1 MQRYWKMIFITSL
14 FIIVIGTFY
23 IQNALAINKLPEF
36 NWDKQAGDDN
46 VLEGIILSGG
56 ITDEDHSVDE
66 PFTIKNNSTV
76 YNSELSLI
84 ERLNNYTYDPEIKKL
99 QKKYRSF
106 MRGKYESI
114 SNYYEDEK
122 ILVYAD
128 INSTWDSN
136 RFKESD
142 FQLDVEVLYKDKD
155 EKAAFAIDI
164 PNQDNY
170 QYMTI
175 EAVNVTD
182 GKLHVLTNNDLM
194 VHGSDETIT
203 EVRLYLLNLAGGKLI
218 DEESIFTH
226 SQEGDYTEVG
236 ILNDNNDLQKNNY
249 IVIEGTDWENMEQ
262 RSEDEDEDIY
272 EEVVKDRKIVALNL
286 ETKEQM
292 PLEVPKELLNQEI
305 IPATKEGKIYF
316 LKQNKKGLEIIP
328 YDFVKQK
335 LEKPFEIE
343 LFEQRKRDTSEEFKQ
358 IKDGKLYYG
367 MNFPVDEEK
376 RNPIMYVIDLN
387 SQELIYHGTLKPD
400 AMLPED
406 CYFYIYDFFIQ

>member
-14 FIIVIGTFY
+14 FIVIIGTFY
-23 IQNALAINKLPEF
+23 IQSALAINKLPEF
-36 NWDKQAGDDN
+36 NWEKQAGADN

-66 PFTIKNNSTV
+66 PFTIKNNSTI
-76 YNSELSLI
+76 YTSELSLVD
-84 ERLNNYTYDPEIKKL
+84 RLNNYTYDPEIKKL

-122 ILVYAD
+122 VLVYAD
-128 INSTWDSN
+128 INSKWDSN

-142 FQLDVEVLYKDKD
+142 FQLNVEVLYKDKD
-155 EKAAFAIDI
+155 EKAAFTIDI

-182 GKLHVLTNNDLM
+182 GKLHIITSNDLM
-194 VHGSDETIT
+194 VHGSDEATT

-218 DEESIFTH
+218 NEESIFSH

-236 ILNDNNDLQKNNY
+236 ILNDNRDLQKNNY
-249 IVIEGTDWENMEQ
+249 IVIEGTDWENME
-262 RSEDEDEDIY
+262 RSEDEGEDIY
-272 EEVVKDRKIVALNL
+272 EEVVKDRKIIVLNL
-286 ETKEQM
+286 KTKEQI
-292 PLEVPKELLNQEI
+292 PLEVPEELLNQEI
-305 IPATKEGKIYF
+305 IPATNEGKIYF
-316 LKQNKKGLEIIP
+316 FKQNKKGLEIIP

-343 LFEQRKRDTSEEFKQ
+343 LFEQRILDPSEEFKQ
-358 IKDGKLYYG
+358 IKDGKLYYA
-367 MNFPVDEEK
+367 MNFPPMEGEK
-376 RNPIMYVIDLN
+376 RNPIMYIIDLN
-387 SQELIYHGTLKPD
+387 SQELIYHGTLKSD

-406 CYFYIYDFFIQ
+406 YYFYMYDFFIQ